1 MSVYVTNGFKAA
13 CFTDNFFGKVNEIE
27 VDNVYDN
34 TIFYRAINEINE
46 KKIEHYK
53 SNDYDLSILKH
64 CPTIKYIS
72 ISGEATLND
81 LIGLENI
88 RGIKIGL
95 PIGDNE
101 SFDFCRLPH
110 VNMLAIHADGKN
122 RTWMKMDWL
131 KKLYIHEYLNSD
143 LKAFS
148 IRGLEELTLDMS
160 RIKTLDGIENFPSL
174 RYFAADYCKKL
185 KSIKELACL
194 KSLETLKIS
203 DCTLRF
209 SLNLSK
215 GSASIDM
222 LYITNERYEYESNNN
237 LLDRKKVYQGIEIS
251 YLYIYSSYRL
261 SVNAYLE
268 NDGQKI
274 IIEYQQR
281 SMEDSEEPFWTFMN
295 EFITV
300 K

>member
-1 MSVYVTNGFKAA
+1 MSVYVMNGFR
-13 CFTDNFFGKVNEIE
+13 TVTESRFFGEVNGIE

-46 KKIEHYK
+46 KKIEHYE

-88 RGIKIGL
+88 RGISIGL

-110 VNMLAIHADGKN
+110 VNMLAISADGKN

-131 KKLYIHEYLNSD
+131 KKLYLLGYLNSD

-148 IRGLEELTLDMS
+148 MRGLEELTLDMS

-203 DCTLRF
+203 DCNGVEDLEETFSQLTTLKELTILTLETVAPQYLK
-209 SLNLSK
+209 SLSFIKEMKALQSFRSNYVIVDKDLSPLLRLKNAEIFEDKSYYKIKNKNLPK
-215 GSASIDM
+215 WD
-222 LYITNERYEYESNNN
+222 
-237 LLDRKKVYQGIEIS
+237 KK
-251 YLYIYSSYRL
+251 
-261 SVNAYLE
+261 
-268 NDGQKI
+268 
-274 IIEYQQR
+274 
-281 SMEDSEEPFWTFMN
+281 
-295 EFITV
+295 
-300 K
+300 

>member
-148 IRGLEELTLDMS
+148 MRGLEELTLDMS

-203 DCTLRF
+203 DCNGVEDLEETFSQLTTLKELTILTLETVAPQYLK
-209 SLNLSK
+209 SLSFIKEMKALQSFRSNYVIVDKDLTPLLRLKNAEIFEDKSYYKIKNKNLPK
-215 GSASIDM
+215 WD
-222 LYITNERYEYESNNN
+222 
-237 LLDRKKVYQGIEIS
+237 KK
-251 YLYIYSSYRL
+251 
-261 SVNAYLE
+261 
-268 NDGQKI
+268 
-274 IIEYQQR
+274 
-281 SMEDSEEPFWTFMN
+281 
-295 EFITV
+295 
-300 K
+300 

>member
-95 PIGDNE
+95 PFGDNE
-101 SFDFCRLPH
+101 S
-110 VNMLAIHADGKN
+110 
-122 RTWMKMDWL
+122 
-131 KKLYIHEYLNSD
+131 
-143 LKAFS
+143 
-148 IRGLEELTLDMS
+148 TLDMS

-203 DCTLRF
+203 DCNGVEDLEETFSQLTTLKELTILTLETVAPQYLK
-209 SLNLSK
+209 SLSIIKEKKALQSFRSNYVIVDKDLTPLLRLKNAEIFEDKSYYKIKNKNLPK
-215 GSASIDM
+215 WD
-222 LYITNERYEYESNNN
+222 
-237 LLDRKKVYQGIEIS
+237 KK
-251 YLYIYSSYRL
+251 
-261 SVNAYLE
+261 
-268 NDGQKI
+268 
-274 IIEYQQR
+274 
-281 SMEDSEEPFWTFMN
+281 
-295 EFITV
+295 
-300 K
+300 